1 MLIGLGTESGV
12 VKTAHG
18 LSGEQRGPSCK
29 PAVGQE
35 LASGQKQG
43 IKSHFSRSPL
53 PETAESVVYPHQL
66 FSDSLCSSMLH
77 VTTFPFKKV
86 HTRL

>member
-1 MLIGLGTESGV
+1 MLIGLGTGSGV

-18 LSGEQRGPSCK
+18 LSEEQRPSCK

-35 LASGQKQG
+35 LASGQKQD
-43 IKSHFSRSPL
+43 IEFHFSCRPL
-53 PETAESVVYPHQL
+53 PETAESVGYPHQL
-66 FSDSLCSSMLH
+66 LSDSLCSSMLH

-86 HTRL
+86 HTRP